1 MRDESINHFKKKE
14 QSLDTANVAGTCQSP
29 AEARPLVFDS
39 FLQRFV
45 DGVRSTGNPEIP
57 RNECALPLS
66 ARLFRAQDEERR
78 RISRELH
85 DSVGQSLTA
94 VLMNLERL
102 SRTVTDK
109 TLKETIDLVKDVS
122 REVRTVS
129 YLMHPP
135 ILDLSG
141 LETAIDWYV
150 EGFSK
155 RSGIKTGVQ
164 TFQEIPR
171 LPVEKETALFRI
183 VQECLTN
190 VHRHS
195 GASNAWI
202 RMVVEEGLLRLEV
215 EDNGKGFAAE
225 GDVHPSQGTQV
236 SLGVGIPGMRE
247 RMREL
252 GGSLRIQ
259 SGKHGTKVTAALSL
273 MGANE
278 PKWRRLGSALRIRPE
293 IAQLMND
300 AANGRFCK

>member
-1 MRDESINHFKKKE
+1 MNHFQKKE
-14 QSLDTANVAGTCQSP
+14 QSLDTANVARTYQSP
-29 AEARPLVFDS
+29 VETPRLVFES
-39 FLQRFV
+39 FLQPFV
-45 DGVRSTGNPEIP
+45 EGVRSAGNRERPQ
-57 RNECALPLS
+57 NECALPLS
-66 ARLFRAQDEERR
+66 ARLFQAQDEERR

-85 DSVGQSLTA
+85 DSVGQSLTV
-94 VLMNLERL
+94 VLMNLEML

-141 LETAIDWYV
+141 LKIAINWYV
-150 EGFSK
+150 EGFGK
-155 RSGIKTGVQ
+155 RSGIKTEVQ
-164 TFQEIPR
+164 AFQELPR
-171 LPVEKETALFRI
+171 LPIEKETALYRI

-195 GASNAWI
+195 GASHAWI
-202 RMVVEEGLLRLEV
+202 RIVVNEDQLRLEV

-225 GDVHPSQGTQV
+225 GDVQPGPGGPV
-236 SLGVGIPGMRE
+236 SLGVGILGMRE

-252 GGSLRIQ
+252 GGAFRIQ
-259 SGKHGTKVTAALSL
+259 SGKSGTKVTAVLSL
-273 MGANE
+273 AGANE
-278 PKWRRLGSALRIRPE
+278 TKWRRLGGAYRLRPE

-300 AANGRFCK
+300 AANGRFSK